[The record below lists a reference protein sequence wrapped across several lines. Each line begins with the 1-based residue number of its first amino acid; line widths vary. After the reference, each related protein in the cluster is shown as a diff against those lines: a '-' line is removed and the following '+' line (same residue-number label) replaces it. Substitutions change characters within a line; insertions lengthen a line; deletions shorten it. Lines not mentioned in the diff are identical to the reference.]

1 MKLKYIFFI
10 SAGIALGSSCKKGI
24 LDLYPEGSITS
35 GNYFKSTAEFQ
46 MAVTGAYVPLRNI
59 ADIAFYMDEM
69 RADNTH
75 YDYNSK
81 DRGGAG
87 YEQLADFTD
96 NQSNGVTGTRYNA
109 AYSGIH
115 RCNTIL
121 DRLETISF
129 TMADGDRNQ
138 ITGEAKALR
147 AHYYFDLVRHFGK
160 VPMPLHE
167 LLSPDPKL
175 VFLPRTSVDSLYQQI
190 IADFTDA
197 LALLP
202 NPKVPE
208 SGKMNKGSVSAEL
221 GLVYM
226 TLQQWDKA
234 VPLLQSVTTMGYDL
248 VGNYRDIFDPLKK
261 SNKEAIFEVQYKSGV
276 DGQQSL
282 IPYRFLPVSD
292 STKAMLDI
300 EYNNING
307 GWNTPTA
314 DLLRQYEADDKR
326 LNASVGYIEG
336 YVGANGIFKTE
347 KIVTED
353 VRTYVPPANKSAR
366 IFAKKYYFYPYKIP
380 AYNTDQNWPLF
391 RLGGVLLLLA
401 EALNENNQSADALTP
416 LNKVRFRAGLDD
428 ISNTN
433 KDQLREIIAREQR
446 LELAFENYRWLDLVR
461 TGKAATVMT
470 AHGVEMK
477 SLYGYLGADAYN
489 VTPKKYIYPIPFR
502 EMQLNPT
509 WIQNDY

>member
-347 KIVTED
+347 KVVTED

-366 IFAKKYYFYPYKIP
+366 IFA
-380 AYNTDQNWPLF
+380 
-391 RLGGVLLLLA
+391 
-401 EALNENNQSADALTP
+401 
-416 LNKVRFRAGLDD
+416 
-428 ISNTN
+428 
-433 KDQLREIIAREQR
+433 
-446 LELAFENYRWLDLVR
+446 
-461 TGKAATVMT
+461 
-470 AHGVEMK
+470 
-477 SLYGYLGADAYN
+477 
-489 VTPKKYIYPIPFR
+489 
-502 EMQLNPT
+502 
-509 WIQNDY
+509 

>member
-353 VRTYVPPANKSAR
+353 VRTYVPPATKSAR